1 MGVGVYPDLS
11 ISWKAGRKVA
21 DRFGLMVEAP
31 TVLDADVVDLLADL
45 VLTAHAPYSDAEG
58 RFSIADVNDEMREAA
73 IGKIAAYIE
82 DAAGRFPKLKKI
94 NMHCSPKYW
103 ASEERPLHGRY
114 ERLIDA
120 VRHLANVADKF
131 KLELMLE
138 NNRAY
143 WEGVPDNLLVDQVD
157 RSGQNVYFGVEP
169 GEWRQIQKDV
179 SRSNVFLCL
188 DPSHACTY
196 AQTFVDVG
204 EREAVMMAYLEADDV
219 LQHVHWNG
227 NDLVSNIG
235 RQDSHLCI
243 GTDTLPVE
251 FHRQIK
257 GWQATLL
264 LEHFYSVDEL
274 ETELAFIERL

>member
-1 MGVGVYPDLS
+1 MGVDVYPDLS
-11 ISWKAGRKVA
+11 ISWKAGREVA
-21 DRFGLMVEAP
+21 ERFGLMIEAP
-31 TVLDADVVDLLADL
+31 TVLDADVVDPLADF
-45 VLTAHAPYSDAEG
+45 VLTAHAPYSGSEG
-58 RFSIADVNDEMREAA
+58 RYSIADVNDTIRDAS

-103 ASEERPLHGRY
+103 ASDERPLHGRY
-114 ERLIDA
+114 ERLVDA
-120 VRHLANVADKF
+120 VQQLAGVAGKF

-143 WEGVPDNLLVDQVD
+143 WEGVPDDLSVEQVD
-157 RSGQNVYFGVEP
+157 RSEQNGYFGVEP

-179 SRSNVFLCL
+179 GRSNVFLCL

-196 AQTFVDVG
+196 AQTFVELD
-204 EREAVMMAYLEADDV
+204 EREAVMMAYLEAEDA

-227 NDLVSNIG
+227 NDLVTNIG
-235 RQDSHLCI
+235 RQDSHYCI
-243 GTDTLPVE
+243 GTDTLPLE
-251 FHRQIK
+251 FHKQIK

-264 LEHFYSVDEL
+264 LEHFYSVEAL
-274 ETELAFIERL
+274 ETELAFIEQL